1 MIMEEE
7 IRVRTPRGKEV
18 IGIIESLLGGNKL
31 RVICQDNKVRIC
43 RIPGR
48 FRKSK
53 WIRARDVVLVEPW
66 TIQAER
72 SGDIVWRYTPTEAGW
87 LRRKGVLKLEI

>member
-1 MIMEEE
+1 MEEE
-7 IRVRTPRGKEV
+7 IRVRTPRGREV
-18 IGIIESLLGGNKL
+18 IGLVESLLGGNKL
-31 RVICQDNKVRIC
+31 RVVCQDNKVRIC

-53 WIRARDVVLVEPW
+53 WIRPRDAVLVEPW
-66 TIQAER
+66 TIQTER

-87 LRRKGVLKLEI
+87 LRRKGILKLEI